1 MLNVTEFGSTKET
14 IAIAEQLNKDS
25 GMRKKIINL
34 LEKMDIPIS
43 YSNQDIDREAYL
55 AKMLGDVLR
64 DRKKIRAKKPKVWA
78 S

>member
-64 DRKKIRAKKPKVWA
+64 DRKKIRAK
-78 S
+78 